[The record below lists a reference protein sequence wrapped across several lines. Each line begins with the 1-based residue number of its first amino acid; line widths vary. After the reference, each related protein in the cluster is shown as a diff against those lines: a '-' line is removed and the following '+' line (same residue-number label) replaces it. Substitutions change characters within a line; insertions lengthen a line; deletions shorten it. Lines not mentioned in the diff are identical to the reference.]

1 VRVTRESSNRLIGMT
16 AKSFLFICVV
26 GVASIGIAS
35 AKSYYVTLTAPTKA
49 GVTVLKAG
57 EYEVNVK
64 GNQAVFTNDGGKSVS
79 VPVKVEQSDK
89 KFDTTSVNA
98 DSDTIKE
105 IDLGGSMTKLTFGQ

>member
-1 VRVTRESSNRLIGMT
+1 MT

-26 GVASIGIAS
+26 GVSSIGIAS
-35 AKSYYVTLTAPTKA
+35 AKSYYFTLTAPTKA
-49 GVTVLKAG
+49 GTTVLKAG

-89 KFDTTSVNA
+89 KFDATAVNS

-105 IDLGGSMTKLTFGQ
+105 IDLGGSTTKLTFGQ